1 MMMTRQMLSLLLLLL
16 ILLLVD
22 VYVDT
27 VIVGRLNFLHWV
39 AHCLEWSCLGR
50 YYMLRLVLLRFPDV

>member
-1 MMMTRQMLSLLLLLL
+1 MMMTIQMLSLLLLL

-27 VIVGRLNFLHWV
+27 VIVSRLNFLHWV
-39 AHCLEWSCLGR
+39 AHCLEWSC
-50 YYMLRLVLLRFPDV
+50 